1 MCSSVDTVG
10 SCSQHTESTLY
21 ALSVQ
26 LASLCPICSQSE
38 RGFRQGAAECAIA
51 ALLTIGLCFA
61 GLVVSLDE
69 ETRPRGGKV
78 SRAWEYDAEDDVH
91 EGLLDDPDFF

>member
-10 SCSQHTESTLY
+10 SCSQHTESTPQCTT
-21 ALSVQ
+21 SIP
-26 LASLCPICSQSE
+26 CPICSQSE
-38 RGFRQGAAECAIA
+38 RGVRQGAAECAIA

-69 ETRPRGGKV
+69 ETRPRGGKG